1 MNASDIRQAF
11 LKFFES
17 KGHTL
22 LSSSSLVPEGD
33 KTLMFANAGMNQFK
47 DIFTG
52 QMPRKVPCATTSQKC
67 VRAGGKHNDLENVGK
82 TARHHTFFEMLGNF
96 SFGDYFKQGAIE
108 HAWSF
113 LTEEMKLDQEKLFI
127 TIHDSDDE
135 AGEIWKQVAGLPP
148 ERIVKMGD
156 KDNFWA
162 MGDTGPCGP
171 CSEIHF
177 DQGPS
182 VGCCRAECDLYCDCD
197 RYLEIWNLVFMQYEQ
212 KADGSRLPL
221 PNPCIDTGMG
231 LERLAAVVNGQPSNY
246 DTDLFIPLLE
256 KVATLTGR
264 AYDQGEPGVSHRVLA
279 DHGKAAT
286 FLITDGILP
295 SNEGRGYVLRRIM
308 RRAIRHSWMLG
319 LRSSILGDLAQ
330 VVFDLY
336 SQAYPALLEKK
347 ERTLQII
354 EREEQ
359 GFLKTIE
366 KGIALFDQSR
376 DKWKAEG
383 KVPGDAAFKLYDT
396 FGFPL
401 DLTEVMAEAEGL
413 KIDEAAFEACMEEQ
427 REKARSA
434 SMFKT
439 GQLAGLHWNRLKEGE
454 QRFSG
459 YDALV
464 GESSIMSW
472 AKTAEGQLLLVLEN
486 SLFYG
491 ESGGQVGDSGS
502 IEVEGNSVA
511 VLDCQIVEG
520 QRTLILD
527 PEASFEPSSEMLIL
541 QRVDG
546 ERRTKVQANHTSTH
560 LLHKAL
566 KEVIGEHAE
575 QRGSWVGPTHLRFDF
590 PHHEAVSKDQL
601 LEVESKVNA
610 MIQKARPVGD
620 HTTSLDEAKAQGVTA
635 LFGEKYGDT
644 VRVVSVEGESVELC
658 GGTHLVN
665 TSEAMAFVIQ
675 GESSVAS
682 GIRRIEAITG
692 KAALDHLFSSR
703 KELREATHQIQA
715 QPGGLCER
723 LAQLQDD
730 HQAMRKEMARIK
742 REMVLGDLEQKM
754 ADLPMIGDNPY
765 LAEIL
770 DGAEAGDLR
779 TAAEAVRA
787 KHDNLPIL
795 LACKG
800 PGRANVLIAFPKSW
814 VKEKGVNAGKILKP
828 LGKHIQG
835 GGGGSPDLAQ
845 AGGKNPDGLPEVLAG
860 FKDALTELLGSA

>member
-1 MNASDIRQAF
+1 MNASEIRQAF
-11 LKFFES
+11 LDYFAG
-17 KGHTL
+17 KGHTIMP
-22 LSSSSLVPEGD
+22 SSSLVPEGD

-52 QMPRKVPCATTSQKC
+52 QTPRKVPCATTSQKC

-108 HAWSF
+108 HAWTF
-113 LTEEMKLDQEKLFI
+113 LTENMKLDKEKLYV

-135 AGEIWKQVAGLPP
+135 AGEIWKQVAGLSGD
-148 ERIVKMGD
+148 RIVKMGD

-171 CSEIHF
+171 CSEIHY
-177 DQGPS
+177 DQGPEFGPDGDFES
-182 VGCCRAECDLYCDCD
+182 D

-231 LERLAAVVNGQPSNY
+231 LERLAAVMNGKHSNY

-256 KVATLTGR
+256 KVASLTGK
-264 AYDQGEPGVSHRVLA
+264 AYDKGDSGVSHRVLA
-279 DHGKAAT
+279 DHAKAAT

-308 RRAIRHSWMLG
+308 RRAIRHSWLLG
-319 LRSSILGDLAQ
+319 YREPILVDLARE
-330 VVFDLY
+330 VLDLY
-336 SQAYPALLEKK
+336 GEAYSDLKK
-347 ERTLQII
+347 NMERTLQII

-376 DKWKAEG
+376 EDWKKGG

-396 FGFPL
+396 YGFPL
-401 DLTEVMAEAEGL
+401 DLTEVMAEDEGL
-413 KIDEAAFEACMEEQ
+413 KVDEEGFESCMEEQ

-439 GQLAGLHWNRLKEGE
+439 GQLAGLHWNKLLDGE
-454 QRFSG
+454 QSFSG
-459 YDALV
+459 YDSLE
-464 GESSIMSW
+464 GESRILSW
-472 AKTAEGQLLLVLEN
+472 AKTAEGQVLLVPQD
-486 SLFYG
+486 SVFYG

-502 IEVEGNSVA
+502 VEIDGNSVA

-520 QRTLILD
+520 QRTLVLSPD
-527 PEASFEPSSEMLIL
+527 VDFEPTADQRLL
-541 QRVDG
+541 QKVDG
-546 ERRTKVQANHTSTH
+546 DRRAKVQANHTCTH

-566 KEVIGEHAE
+566 KDVIGAHAE

-590 PHHEAVSKDQL
+590 PHHEAVKKEDLQ
-601 LEVESKVNA
+601 EVEMKVNL
-610 MIQKARPVGD
+610 MIQRSRTVGD

-658 GGTHLVN
+658 GGTHLHN

-703 KELREATHQIQA
+703 KELREAASQIQA
-715 QPGGLCER
+715 QPGGLSER
-723 LAQLQDD
+723 LTQLQDE
-730 HQAMRKEMARIK
+730 HQALRKEMVRIK
-742 REMVLGDLEQKM
+742 REMVLGSLEQKM
-754 ADLPMIGDNPY
+754 VDLPMIGDCPY
-765 LAEIL
+765 LAEVL

-845 AGGKNPDGLPEVLAG
+845 AGGKNPEGLPEVLAG
-860 FKDALTELLGSA
+860 FKEALTELLKTS

>member
-1 MNASDIRQAF
+1 MNASEIRQSF
-11 LKFFES
+11 LSFFEG
-17 KGHTL
+17 KGHTAMP
-22 LSSSSLVPEGD
+22 SSSLVPEGD

-52 QMPRKVPCATTSQKC
+52 QTPRKVPCATTSQKC

-113 LTEEMKLDQEKLFI
+113 LTETMKLEKEKLYI

-135 AGEIWKQVAGLPP
+135 AGEIWKNVAGLPSD
-148 ERIVKMGD
+148 RIVKMGD

-177 DQGPS
+177 DQGS
-182 VGCCRAECDLYCDCD
+182 GVGCGRAECDLYCDCD
-197 RYLEIWNLVFMQYEQ
+197 RYLEIWNLVFMQFEQ

-256 KVATLTGR
+256 KVAELTGK
-264 AYDQGEPGVSHRVLA
+264 AYAKGDGGVSHRVLA

-308 RRAIRHSWMLG
+308 RRAIRHSWLLG
-319 LRSSILGDLAQ
+319 YREPILMDLAQ
-330 VVFDLY
+330 VSFELY
-336 SQAYPALLEKK
+336 GEAYPALLEKK
-347 ERTLQII
+347 DRTLQII

-376 DKWKAEG
+376 DEWKKAG
-383 KVPGDAAFKLYDT
+383 AVPGDAAFKLYDT

-413 KIDEAAFEACMEEQ
+413 GIDAKGFDTCMEEQ

-439 GQLAGLHWNRLKEGE
+439 GQLAGLHWNALKEGE
-454 QRFSG
+454 QSFSG
-459 YDALV
+459 YESLA
-464 GESSIMSW
+464 GESSVLTWS
-472 AKTAEGQLLLVLEN
+472 KTAEGQLLLVPEACV
-486 SLFYG
+486 FYG

-502 IEVEGNSVA
+502 IEIDGNSISVM
-511 VLDCQIVEG
+511 DCQIVEG
-520 QRTLILD
+520 KRTLILD
-527 PEASFEPSSEMLIL
+527 PDADLEPTADLMIM
-541 QRVDG
+541 QKVDG
-546 ERRTKVQANHTSTH
+546 ERRTKIQANHTCTH

-566 KEVIGEHAE
+566 KDVIGEHAE

-601 LEVESKVNA
+601 QDVEARVNG
-610 MIQKARPVGD
+610 MIQQSRSVGD

-644 VRVVSVEGESVELC
+644 VRVVSVEEESVELC
-658 GGTHLVN
+658 GGTHLSN
-665 TSEAMAFVIQ
+665 TGEAMAFVIQ

-692 KAALDHLFSSR
+692 KAAIDQLFSSR
-703 KELREATHQIQA
+703 QELREATGLAQA
-715 QPGGLCER
+715 QPGALGER
-723 LAQLQDD
+723 ISQLQED
-730 HQAMRKEMARIK
+730 HQVLRKEMARVK
-742 REMVLGDLEQKM
+742 REMVLGSLEQKM
-754 ADLPMIGDNPY
+754 ADLPMVGDTPY

-770 DGAEAGDLR
+770 EGAEAGDLR

-800 PGRANVLIAFPKSW
+800 PGRANVLIAFPKTW

-845 AGGKNPDGLPEVLAG
+845 AGGKNPDGLPDVLKG
-860 FKDALTELLGSA
+860 FKEALSELLS